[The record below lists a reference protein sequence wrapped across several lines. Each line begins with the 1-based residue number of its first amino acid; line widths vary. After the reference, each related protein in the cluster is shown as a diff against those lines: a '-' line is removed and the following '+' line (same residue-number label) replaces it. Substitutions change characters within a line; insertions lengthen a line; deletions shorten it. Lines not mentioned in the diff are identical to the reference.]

1 MRRYKSPSL
10 LGPKGSEV
18 RLTEADSHHLLRVN
32 LTPRGTELL
41 VFDEKGQEARATLK
55 DTERGIA
62 ILEITEDPSIH
73 APQQDLVLIQGIP
86 KRPALEHILRMATE
100 LGVTEIRIFQAQHS
114 IAKGANLERWIRI
127 VEGAI
132 SQCGRT
138 QAPSINFYTSLEGA
152 LAHLPKGARLICTPG
167 AQTPT
172 ERPQASVLLIGPEGG
187 LSAKEHEFA
196 TKEEFQSIGLG
207 TLTLRCDTAVAA
219 ALGLITPV

>member
-18 RLTEADSHHLLRVN
+18 RLTQADSHHLLRVN

-41 VFDEKGQEARATLK
+41 VFDEKGQEARAILK
-55 DTERGIA
+55 DTDQGIA

-73 APQQDLVLIQGIP
+73 APQTDLVLIQGIP

-100 LGVTEIRIFQAQHS
+100 PGVTEIRIFQAQHS
-114 IAKGANLERWIRI
+114 IAKGANLKRWTRI

-138 QAPSINFYTSLEGA
+138 QSPSVHFYTSLKDAIEN
-152 LAHLPKGARLICTPG
+152 LPKGERLICTPG
-167 AQTPT
+167 AH
-172 ERPQASVLLIGPEGG
+172 RPNKRPRASVLLIGPEGG
-187 LSAKEHEFA
+187 LSAKEREFA
-196 TKEEFQSIGLG
+196 TTEKFQSIGLS

-219 ALGLITPV
+219 ALGLIAPA